1 MASCRDVLRR
11 LLRKNESQHRRGR
24 YFQELAMVSRG
35 LAAYLGREAALGT
48 ASSALVSTAQLERI
62 GGMVAKAAST
72 LTSLLART
80 HFMPFSL
87 VSLTLLARIR
97 ILVAHDLAESVRRYN
112 AGGEVASR
120 PDFLSLDWDGGPSPT
135 VRCHYSDAGAR
146 QATRPA
152 SEVEEEEDLRGAQ
165 DELCVVDDKSEEPPA
180 RMKKRVEEKKSKK
193 RRDREREQPEHRRE
207 QPEHGREQPEH
218 GREPSLPSLPS
229 LAPEPPEE
237 KEEASAVAFVAVAK
251 PKRRAPSSWRVP
263 PAKVGGLTSASSEI
277 DDIFSQLSSKKKKK
291 RKK

>member
-1 MASCRDVLRR
+1 MASLASCRDVLRR

-24 YFQELAMVSRG
+24 YFRELAMVSRG

-152 SEVEEEEDLRGAQ
+152 SEGEEEEDLRGAQ

-193 RRDREREQPEHRRE
+193 RRDRERE

-251 PKRRAPSSWRVP
+251 PKRRAPSSSWRVP

>member
-1 MASCRDVLRR
+1 MASLASCRDVLRR

-24 YFQELAMVSRG
+24 YFRELAMVSRG

-193 RRDREREQPEHRRE
+193 RRDREREQPEH
-207 QPEHGREQPEH
+207 GREQPEH
-218 GREPSLPSLPS
+218 GREPSLPS

>member
-1 MASCRDVLRR
+1 MASLASCRDVLRR

-112 AGGEVASR
+112 ADGEVASR

-180 RMKKRVEEKKSKK
+180 RMKKRVEDKKSKK
-193 RRDREREQPEHRRE
+193 RRDREREARSSQP
-207 QPEHGREQPEH
+207 
-218 GREPSLPSLPS
+218 EPSLPSLPS

>member
-1 MASCRDVLRR
+1 MASLASCRDVLRR

-24 YFQELAMVSRG
+24 YFRELAMVSRG

-146 QATRPA
+146 QATQPA
-152 SEVEEEEDLRGAQ
+152 SEVEEEEEDLRGAQ
-165 DELCVVDDKSEEPPA
+165 DELCVVDDKSEEPPT

-193 RRDREREQPEHRRE
+193 RRDREREARSLQPEP
-207 QPEHGREQPEH
+207 PE
-218 GREPSLPSLPS
+218 PSLPS

-251 PKRRAPSSWRVP
+251 PKRRAPSSSSSWRVP

>member
-1 MASCRDVLRR
+1 MASLASCRDVLRR

-24 YFQELAMVSRG
+24 YFRELAMVSRG

-193 RRDREREQPEHRRE
+193 RRDREREARSLQPE
-207 QPEHGREQPEH
+207 PP
-218 GREPSLPSLPS
+218 EPSLPSLPS

>member
-1 MASCRDVLRR
+1 MSGGPSSLASLASCRDVLRR

-24 YFQELAMVSRG
+24 YFRELAMVSRG

-165 DELCVVDDKSEEPPA
+165 DELCVVDDKGEEPPA

-193 RRDREREQPEHRRE
+193 RRDREREARSSQPEP
-207 QPEHGREQPEH
+207 PEP
-218 GREPSLPSLPS
+218 PDPSLPS

-263 PAKVGGLTSASSEI
+263 PAKVGGLTSALSEI
-277 DDIFSQLSSKKKKK
+277 DDIFSQLSSKRKKK

>member
-1 MASCRDVLRR
+1 MASLASCRDVLRR

-24 YFQELAMVSRG
+24 YFRELAMVSRG

-146 QATRPA
+146 QATQPA
-152 SEVEEEEDLRGAQ
+152 SEVEEEEEDLRGAQ

-193 RRDREREQPEHRRE
+193 RRDREREQPEH
-207 QPEHGREQPEH
+207 

-251 PKRRAPSSWRVP
+251 PKRRAPSSSSSWRVP